1 MMAGRYKA
9 YSKYKETGVEWTGL
23 IPKHWTLKRI
33 KDTANL
39 INGFPFDSKKFETN
53 KGMPLVRIRDINSK
67 NTQVGF
73 TGSVPD
79 ESLINDGDILIGMD
93 GDFNVALWSG
103 GVAALN
109 QRVACIRADSEL
121 LQKYIY
127 YILPFNMKV
136 INDLTYFTTVKHLS
150 NIDILKTVY
159 PSPPTNELCNI
170 VNFLDHETAKIDTLI
185 AKQEKLIELLKEKR
199 QAVISHA
206 VTKGLNP
213 DAPMKD
219 SGVEWLGEVPEHWT
233 FIPNKRLF
241 ELTPKKSQVESKK
254 DLSCS
259 FIPMDKLKQDSL
271 VLDEEKV
278 IASVFDGYT
287 YFENE
292 DILMAK
298 VTPCFENKNMVV
310 ARGMKNGIGFGSSE
324 IYVLRCNDK
333 VINDFMYY
341 RLQEDIFM
349 NIAIAAMTGAGGL
362 KRVPAHVITSFV
374 LALPPIEEQLKIVN
388 SLKEK
393 LKIFDVLSVK
403 ATGAIELMKERKTA
417 LISAAVTGKVD
428 VRSFNFK
435 EQGHQNG

>member
-1 MMAGRYKA
+1 MTGRYKA
-9 YSKYKETGVEWTGL
+9 YPEYKDSDVDWVSQIPAHWNFGQLSKLFEIKAGGD
-23 IPKHWTLKRI
+23 LKTEYFSPVLSESHPHPIYTNATDEKAVYGYTSRAFYQGNSI
-33 KDTANL
+33 TVSGRGDVGYA
-39 INGFPFDSKKFETN
+39 IYREQPFDAI
-53 KGMPLVRIRDINSK
+53 IRL
-67 NTQVGF
+67 
-73 TGSVPD
+73 
-79 ESLINDGDILIGMD
+79 LI
-93 GDFNVALWSG
+93 
-103 GVAALN
+103 
-109 QRVACIRADSEL
+109 
-121 LQKYIY
+121 
-127 YILPFNMKV
+127 
-136 INDLTYFTTVKHLS
+136 LTPRS
-150 NIDILKTVY
+150 NIYSKFFMYFIREVIDFQVESSAIGQLSTNQI
-159 PSPPTNELCNI
+159 SPFKVVFPDFEEQQKI
-170 VNFLDHETAKIDTLI
+170 ANFLDHETAKIDTLI

-213 DAPMKD
+213 DVPLKD

-233 FIPNKRLF
+233 FIPNMRLF
-241 ELTPKKSQVESKK
+241 ELTPKKSQGESKK

-259 FIPMDKLKQDSL
+259 FSPMDKLKQDSL

-324 IYVLRCNDK
+324 IYVLRCNEK

-417 LISAAVTGKVD
+417 LISAAVTGKID
-428 VRSFNFK
+428 VRDWQP
-435 EQGHQNG
+435 QGVQG

>member
-1 MMAGRYKA
+1 MIGRYKA
-9 YSKYKETGVEWTGL
+9 YSEYKKSGVEWTGL
-23 IPKHWTLKRI
+23 IPKHWALKRI

-109 QRVACIRADSEL
+109 QRVACIRTDSEL

-159 PSPPTNELCNI
+159 PLPPTNELCNI
-170 VNFLDHETAKIDTLI
+170 VNFLDYETSKIDTLI

-213 DAPMKD
+213 DAPMRD
-219 SGVEWLGEVPEHWT
+219 SGVEWLGEVPEHWEVLPT
-233 FIPNKRLF
+233 KRFFRLVTEPSIKNHGQ
-241 ELTPKKSQVESKK
+241 ELLSVYAAIGVAPRK
-254 DLSCS
+254 DLEQKGNKASNTDGYWAVRKGDIIVNKLLAWMGAIGYS
-259 FIPMDKLKQDSL
+259 DYDGVTSPAYDILRKTKDINPKFYHYLFRQKFTQNEFKRWSRGIMEMRLRLYFEELGRIMMPMPPKEEQNAIVQEIEKMHCVFAEL
-271 VLDEEKV
+271 EEK
-278 IASVFDGYT
+278 A
-287 YFENE
+287 N
-292 DILMAK
+292 
-298 VTPCFENKNMVV
+298 
-310 ARGMKNGIGFGSSE
+310 
-324 IYVLRCNDK
+324 
-333 VINDFMYY
+333 
-341 RLQEDIFM
+341 LQ
-349 NIAIAAMTGAGGL
+349 
-362 KRVPAHVITSFV
+362 
-374 LALPPIEEQLKIVN
+374 
-388 SLKEK
+388 
-393 LKIFDVLSVK
+393 
-403 ATGAIELMKERKTA
+403 IELLKERKTA
-417 LISAAVTGKVD
+417 LISAAVTGKID
-428 VRSFNFK
+428 VRDFVS
-435 EQGHQNG
+435 EQGQPQGI